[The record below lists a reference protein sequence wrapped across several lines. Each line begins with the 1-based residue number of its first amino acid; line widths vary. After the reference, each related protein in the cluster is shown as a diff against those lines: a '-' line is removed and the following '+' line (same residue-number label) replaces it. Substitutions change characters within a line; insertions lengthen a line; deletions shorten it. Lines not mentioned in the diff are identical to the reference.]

1 MTIEKRRLSERFF
14 SHRPLPNIFEIQWPH
29 NTYHITHLNN
39 LGNKVPWNA
48 YQYYV
53 WKFRSQFFRTTTG
66 IKLESVILGQ
76 LRTVL
81 CYAIIFWVTEMLHF
95 IRVLKR
101 ISSTNYCTVNRAG
114 ATDLSFLRT
123 LFAIHQNSLKWNQK
137 SNQVR

>member
-1 MTIEKRRLSERFF
+1 MFLATDLSPKFLKYND
-14 SHRPLPNIFEIQWPH
+14 HV
-29 NTYHITHLNN
+29 THLNN

-95 IRVLKR
+95 FRRVLGGKPGREIEIRVLKR
-101 ISSTNYCTVNRAG
+101 ISSTNYCTVNQAG
-114 ATDLSFLRT
+114 ATDLSFPRT
-123 LFAIHQNSLKWNQK
+123 LFAIHQNSLKWKQK